1 MCAVPSA
8 FWEEAGRVIKPLV
21 CWESRTGSSRPPLP
35 RLAAPRD
42 AGACPSGP
50 AWGCRVLQGS
60 VQTPCREVLLG
71 VLTCAF
77 VRELE
82 TPKRKPRASLSQRA
96 RDESRPQLAWV
107 SPQWTTRQA
116 FLALTWALLPSPP
129 SGGDAFPLS
138 GVPCF

>member
-1 MCAVPSA
+1 M
-8 FWEEAGRVIKPLV
+8 IKPLV
-21 CWESRTGSSRPPLP
+21 LLGKEDRFFPAPPP

-50 AWGCRVLQGS
+50 TWGCHVLQGS
-60 VQTPCREVLLG
+60 VQMPCREVLLG

-82 TPKRKPRASLSQRA
+82 TKRKPRASLSQGA
-96 RDESRPQLAWV
+96 RDKSRPQLVWV

-116 FLALTWALLPSPP
+116 FLALAWALLPSPL
-129 SGGDAFPLS
+129 SKGDAFDLS
-138 GVPCF
+138 SVPCF